1 MDIIVVDP
9 NGNQREYNIEAFQ
22 KEVVSFGRQPDNDI
36 VFNYDFVSRVHGVIY
51 REGMQYYIED
61 MNSTNGIYVNGSRTK
76 RAKLNMGDSIVLARS
91 FQDGS
96 RIEIS
101 VGDKVVA
108 QQPYVQPYQQP
119 VYADANANAAYG
131 NYMLQQPMAWYKF
144 VIYFQLFFF
153 CIYMWNACIY
163 GIFYCFRYAGFK
175 TEYAILGMD
184 RWFV

>member
-1 MDIIVVDP
+1 M
-9 NGNQREYNIEAFQ
+9 
-22 KEVVSFGRQPDNDI
+22 
-36 VFNYDFVSRVHGVIY
+36 IY

-61 MNSTNGIYVNGSRTK
+61 MNSTNGNLCKWKQDEAGKIEHGRT
-76 RAKLNMGDSIVLARS
+76 GIVLARS

-119 VYADANANAAYG
+119 VYADANANANAVYG
-131 NYMLQQPMAWYKF
+131 NYMPQQPMAWYKF
-144 VIYFQLFFF
+144 VIYFQLFFLHF
-153 CIYMWNACIY
+153 ICGIACIY